1 MLIWRSE
8 IVVEL
13 GLDPPCRRAQE
24 APNSLPE
31 PPSVREPNSVLS
43 SASDTPNQPSPKEEQ
58 GWCFYLAEISLRRMM
73 EDTTRLLHEDGPGGW
88 IRDQALIVNRSRT
101 CEEQVDLWAQSIPD
115 CLSVDSD
122 ADRLPGI
129 DFGQHLT
136 SRILQWRQM
145 ITLPLLYVAIHSP
158 DSNPDIAIGASK
170 CIEYSIQRI
179 SRMRGVGRHGGT
191 WFMLRHIF
199 TSAMIIYSCR
209 FSPISHLLPPHW
221 TESIEVALN
230 ELHEWSSQAADVALM
245 YSILNSTSSYIGLL
259 NDA

>member
-1 MLIWRSE
+1 MLTNFSE

-13 GLDPPCRRAQE
+13 GLDPPCRGAQE

-31 PPSVREPNSVLS
+31 PPSVREPDSVLS
-43 SASDTPNQPSPKEEQ
+43 SAGDTPNQPSSKEEQ

-73 EDTTRLLHEDGPGGW
+73 EDTTRLLHEDGPEGW
-88 IRDQALIVNRSRT
+88 IRDQVSIINRSRT

-115 CLSVDSD
+115 CLSVGSE
-122 ADRLPGI
+122 ANRLPGI

-145 ITLPLLYVAIHSP
+145 ISLPLLYVACHSP
-158 DSNPDIAIGASK
+158 GSNPDITIGASK
-170 CIEYSIQRI
+170 CIEYSILRI

-191 WFMLRHIF
+191 WFMLRHVF

-209 FSPISHLLPPHW
+209 LSPISHFLPPNW

-230 ELHEWSSQAADVALM
+230 ELHEWSSQAADVELM
-245 YSILNSTSSYIGLL
+245 FSILKTTSYIGLL